1 MKNRLED
8 LNDFKQDLA
17 SCIEE
22 LKVNYDNAY
31 EDMEN
36 EFDCLIQSL
45 QVKKE
50 EFLQTVDDEHNE
62 KFNKLQVLVKT
73 LTL

>member
-1 MKNRLED
+1 M
-8 LNDFKQDLA
+8 NDFKQDLA
-17 SCIEE
+17 SFMEE
-22 LKVNYDNAY
+22 LKHNYDNAY
-31 EDMEN
+31 ADMEN

-62 KFNKLQVLVKT
+62 KFNKLQVLVNS